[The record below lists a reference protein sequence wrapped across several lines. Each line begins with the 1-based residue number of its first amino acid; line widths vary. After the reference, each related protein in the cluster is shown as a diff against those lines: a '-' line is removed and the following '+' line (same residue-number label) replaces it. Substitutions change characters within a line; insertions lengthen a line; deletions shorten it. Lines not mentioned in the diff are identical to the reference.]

1 MKKNLLVFGCG
12 LMAAASIL
20 AGCSSNLKQAPTTA
34 APTEA
39 TTAASTTAAETT
51 AAATTEAAKNE
62 AADGALSTGYAVLSS
77 IGKSTDA
84 GDKDGLAEVDTM
96 FAAVLVD
103 ESGKI
108 VDCKIDAVQTKVN
121 FSKEGKVLT
130 DLATEV
136 KTKNQLGEGYGMK
149 GASSIGKEWNEQ
161 AEGFAKYVIGKTA
174 DEVKGIA
181 VSSDGIAA
189 DADLKATITVHI
201 GDFIN
206 VVEQAAANAK
216 SIGAQAGDKLGYGIV
231 TNIEKSKDAAADA
244 DGQAQ
249 AYSTYTIASFGAD
262 GKITSCVIDAS
273 QVNVMFNAAGK
284 LTSDVKSTDFKT
296 KNQLGDAYGMK
307 KASGIGKEWNEQA
320 ASFAEYAVGKTVKDI
335 TGLAIDEKEGA
346 PTDADLKA
354 SVTIGIGDFQKGI
367 AEAETNAK

>member
-1 MKKNLLVFGCG
+1 MKKNVLVFGCS
-12 LMAAASIL
+12 LVAAASIL

-34 APTEA
+34 APAE
-39 TTAASTTAAETT
+39 TTAAPTTAAETT
-51 AAATTEAAKNE
+51 AAATTEAAKKE
-62 AADGALSTGYAVLSS
+62 AAGGALSTGYAVLSS

-103 ESGKI
+103 GSGKI
-108 VDCKIDAVQTKVN
+108 VDCKIDAVQSKVN

-136 KTKNQLGEGYGMK
+136 KTKNELGEGYGMK
-149 GASSIGKEWNEQ
+149 GSSSIGKEWNEQ

-181 VSSDGIAA
+181 VSSDGHA
-189 DADLKATITVHI
+189 DAADLKATITVHI

-206 VVEQAAANAK
+206 IVEQATTNAK

-231 TNIEKSKDAAADA
+231 TNISKSKDAAADA

-249 AYSTYTIASFGAD
+249 AYSTYTIASFGSD
-262 GKITSCVIDAS
+262 GKITSCAIDAS
-273 QVNVMFNAAGK
+273 QVNVMFNATGK

-296 KNQLGDAYGMK
+296 KDQLGEAYGMK

-320 ASFAEYAVGKTVKDI
+320 ASFAQYAVGKTVKDI

-354 SVTIGIGDFQKGI
+354 SVTIGIGAFQKGI
-367 AEAETNAK
+367 AKAETNAK

>member
-1 MKKNLLVFGCG
+1 MKKRVLALGCG
-12 LMAAASIL
+12 LMAAATIL

-39 TTAASTTAAETT
+39 ATTEAPTTQAE
-51 AAATTEAAKNE
+51 ATTEAAKTE
-62 AADGALSTGYAVLSS
+62 AAGGALSTGYAAISS

-84 GDKDGLAEVDTM
+84 GEKDGLAEVDTM

-103 ESGKI
+103 GSGKI
-108 VDCKIDAVQTKVN
+108 VDCKIDSVQTKVN
-121 FSKEGKVLT
+121 FSKEGKLLT
-130 DLATEV
+130 DLGTVVES
-136 KTKNQLGEGYGMK
+136 KNELGEKYGMK
-149 GASSIGKEWNEQ
+149 KASGISKEWNEQ
-161 AEGFAKYVIGKTA
+161 ADGFAKYVIGKTA

-181 VSSDGIAA
+181 VSADGVAD

-206 VVEQAAANAK
+206 VVEQAVANAK
-216 SIGAQAGDKLGYGIV
+216 SAGAQTGDKLGYGIV
-231 TNIEKSKDAAADA
+231 TGISKSKDAAADA
-244 DGQAQ
+244 AGVAQ

-273 QVNVMFNAAGK
+273 QVNVNFDAAGK
-284 LTSDVKSTDFKT
+284 ITSDLKAADFKT
-296 KNQLGDAYGMK
+296 KNQLGEAYGMK

-320 ASFAEYAVGKTVKDI
+320 ASFAEYAVGKTAADI
-335 TGLAIDEKEGA
+335 TGLAIDEAEGA

-354 SVTIGIGDFQKGI
+354 SVTVGIGDFQAGI
-367 AEAETNAK
+367 SKAEANAK